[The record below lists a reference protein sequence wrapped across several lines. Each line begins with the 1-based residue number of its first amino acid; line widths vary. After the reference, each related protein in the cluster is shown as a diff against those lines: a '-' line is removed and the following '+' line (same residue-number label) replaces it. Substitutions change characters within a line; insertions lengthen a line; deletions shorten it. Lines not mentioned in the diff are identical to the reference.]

1 MDESMRNSLFEKR
14 LKKCIHFNGAI
25 NRVCN
30 AGVRYDSFAK
40 GAPFP
45 CYSGQAMA
53 VCERACLPSRD
64 DVEAGLRE
72 TGEHLARMGKVMAA
86 IKASG
91 DIQPGMEGSIPC
103 PCCSGTVRYTRARS
117 NGHWAVRCS
126 TLDCCHF
133 IQ

>member
-25 NRVCN
+25 NRCCKVGIPYN
-30 AGVRYDSFAK
+30 SFAD
-40 GAPFP
+40 GIP

-53 VCERACLPSRD
+53 VCERACLPSRA
-64 DVEAGLRE
+64 DVEASLNE
-72 TGEHLARMGKVMAA
+72 TGEHLARMGRVIEA

-103 PCCSGTVRYTRARS
+103 PCCSGTVRYSRARS

-126 TLDCCHF
+126 TPECCHF